1 MKKGISRKARRPLRV
16 ASVETDF
23 WADLFLELTL
33 SIEWLGQALDGIPRE
48 EASAEAV
55 VRLRA
60 YSRAVEEL
68 RPAIERVQLQRED
81 PELKPLFELGGPLAG
96 LLSRLYAWCREIGD
110 DFERMAVALR
120 RREPTHIVFSH
131 KAVNKSYA
139 QFNALIGAVR
149 LANEATHIA
158 SGTPAVKARAF
169 DELVEE
175 LIWAIEWVH
184 LALARSP
191 GE

>member
-1 MKKGISRKARRPLRV
+1 MRV